1 MIAGEKYCWK
11 TIFGNL
17 DFENKQFNSVSH
29 QIFPS
34 ILVKV
39 LSKLLENELFAKYAK
54 FVTAVSLTTGT
65 PMDMALVLVKES
77 LETG

>member
-1 MIAGEKYCWK
+1 M
-11 TIFGNL
+11 
-17 DFENKQFNSVSH
+17 
-29 QIFPS
+29 
-34 ILVKV
+34 KV